1 MFDKYF
7 LYFYRRLISILFG
20 IYSNPRKLTAFCVL
34 LLVAFVLSVRE
45 FRKER
50 EEGPVF
56 GRTFANAMWLSF
68 GLGLPIA
75 MAVGGAGYL
84 AGVLR
89 MKRVGGSL
97 LALSRFIVFPYKYHL
112 VRRRHVPPDSTT
124 TFWAIAVGMWGAAFE
139 IVLGVFY
146 FLTLIGIPVG
156 LRHIKLAA
164 PFWTPHCF
172 RVLTDAQLDELLA
185 SGLWTSAC

>member
-1 MFDKYF
+1 MSQMFEKYF
-7 LYFYRRLISILFG
+7 LYFYRRLIAILFG

-34 LLVAFVLSVRE
+34 LLVAFVLSIRE

-50 EEGPVF
+50 EEGPIF

-89 MKRVGGSL
+89 FKRVGESL

-112 VRRRHVPPDSTT
+112 VRRRHVPPT
-124 TFWAIAVGMWGAAFE
+124 TFWAIAVGMLGAAFE

-146 FLTLIGIPVG
+146 CLTLIGIPVG
-156 LRHIKLAA
+156 IRHIKLAA
-164 PFWTPHCF
+164 PVWTPHRF
-172 RVLTDAQLDELLA
+172 QVLTDAQLDELLA
-185 SGLWTSAC
+185 SDL